1 MRLFGSVERR
11 LCKMASGVQAKR
23 PKLESQVGECKCHGK
38 LSDDRFNKLHDV
50 INEYRDEPGS
60 LIPVLHAAQQLF
72 GCLPEDVQ
80 QFVAKGLDVPESEVY
95 GVATFYSLFSLKPKG
110 RWTVNICLGTACYV
124 KGAADC
130 LEALK
135 KELGIDIGGTS
146 EDGLFT
152 LQGVRCVGACALA
165 PVVVIGDTVYAKVKP
180 EDIKGILA
188 EHVETHSVE
197 TQAS

>member
-1 MRLFGSVERR
+1 
-11 LCKMASGVQAKR
+11 MASDVQAKR
-23 PKLESQVGECKCHGK
+23 PKLESVGGECKCHGK
-38 LSDDRFNKLHDV
+38 LPDDRFTKLHDV
-50 INEYRDEPGS
+50 IEEYKDKPGS
-60 LIPVLHAAQQLF
+60 LIPVLHEAQKLF

-80 QFVAKGLDVPESEVY
+80 QFVAKGLGVPESEVY

-110 RWTVNICLGTACYV
+110 KWTISVCLGTACYV

-152 LQGVRCVGACALA
+152 LEGVRCVGACALA

-180 EDIKGILA
+180 EDIKKILA
-188 EHVETHSVE
+188 EHVEAHSAEAHV
-197 TQAS
+197 S